1 MLINC
6 LKICR
11 QIKYSPCKFY
21 VENLKWSFVGIGTA
35 MELSWLKIDNSD
47 SMFL

>member
-6 LKICR
+6 LKICEK
-11 QIKYSPCKFY
+11 IKYFLSKFY
-21 VENLKWSFVGIGTA
+21 VETLKWSFVGIGTA

-47 SMFL
+47 SILL